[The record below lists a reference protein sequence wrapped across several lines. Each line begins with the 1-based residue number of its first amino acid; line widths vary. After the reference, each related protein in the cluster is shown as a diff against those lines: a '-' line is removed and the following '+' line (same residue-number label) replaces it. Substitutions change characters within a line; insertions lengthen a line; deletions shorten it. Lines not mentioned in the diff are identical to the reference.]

1 MPTPNGV
8 NSYFSSCN
16 ILDYFA
22 DFQEQ
27 ESKSGYSS
35 YMSLFIFPYPI
46 GICGFKG
53 YTSYYFFYT
62 RHNKQACSALV
73 NRKCSTIIQY
83 TVQSA
88 YAT

>member
-35 YMSLFIFPYPI
+35 YMSFSTLSFLAH
-46 GICGFKG
+46 
-53 YTSYYFFYT
+53 
-62 RHNKQACSALV
+62 RHL
-73 NRKCSTIIQY
+73 RF
-83 TVQSA
+83 
-88 YAT
+88 